1 MSEKVKKI
9 VSLFRIQIGGFR
21 FARARELT
29 HGPWSVLGPRKRS
42 IVAKLMEK

>member
-29 HGPWSVLGPRKRS
+29 PRSLVCFRTQKTIDCS
-42 IVAKLMEK
+42 